1 VISIYVKGW
10 GILLL
15 YSGDVCFCSL
25 KGEHNREVNIMWLF
39 WLVLGLVGGFA
50 ACYAAVKN
58 GYVKVT
64 VD

>member
-1 VISIYVKGW
+1 
-10 GILLL
+10 
-15 YSGDVCFCSL
+15 
-25 KGEHNREVNIMWLF
+25 MWLF